1 MRSVGA
7 EEEVNLVERRCL
19 KADCNN
25 TFKALPTSENRY
37 CSRDHDP
44 NPTGRLNAIRSRDKA
59 MAKVSRERMLVI
71 AKEAL
76 AEGRTREQM
85 LDRIH
90 KENLKG
96 PNGNR
101 INMTYLNN
109 FMSHHGLTKKRGPRP
124 KTMQWEIGRAHV

>member
-1 MRSVGA
+1 M
-7 EEEVNLVERRCL
+7 
-19 KADCNN
+19 KPDCPN
-25 TFKALPTSENRY
+25 TFRSLPDSENRY

-44 NPTGRLNAIRSRDKA
+44 NPTGRIDAIRARDKKVARVSRD
-59 MAKVSRERMLVI
+59 RMLVI

-76 AEGRTREQM
+76 AEGKTREEM

-109 FMSHHGLTKKRGPRP
+109 FMSHHGLTKKRV
-124 KTMQWEIGRAHV
+124 RAEAPSAHH